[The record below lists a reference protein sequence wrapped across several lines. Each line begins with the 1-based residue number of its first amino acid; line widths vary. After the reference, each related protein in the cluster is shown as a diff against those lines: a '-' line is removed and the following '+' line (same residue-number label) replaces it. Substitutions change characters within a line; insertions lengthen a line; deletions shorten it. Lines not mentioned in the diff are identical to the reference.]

1 MASYQ
6 KISEGSSVLAVFEYS
21 KYEQYIDNL
30 TTTVEVMGRDYER
43 NYYFDNYPVPD
54 LKFGKILRQIK
65 FLDLNIKSLLTSNS
79 IRKNQILDIGFK
91 ATLQAGVLKLVE
103 IQVLYKYMYD
113 PEVISVDSSRSPF
126 NKTVPIHFFL
136 NAKNIFDDTMQ
147 ESENIKD
154 FKKFISEYYYYPV
167 EENIQTTSAAEYY
180 SSKKKSSKIM
190 GTYSETSPG
199 IKPAGNITSYEEAVE
214 DSFKETR
221 LVSDQDFQRFKTTLQ
236 NQNINFRRVLN
247 ALQETSTPDSNV
259 VRKLRNAIENAENY
273 QEIYDNILRVYDLEA
288 IKGFFK
294 EDAVNKIRSLGELP
308 LRTLA
313 TSIMST
319 ASEPDIVQFYLN
331 SVLLP
336 SSGVGALP
344 VGFYRNPEI
353 PDLSED
359 FEKKWKATY
368 NGKEIP
374 GEEVV
379 PELETSEGYY
389 VDYSSGGVYLGS
401 LTRHSAAEDFA
412 REAEEERY
420 EEEAEVFDE
429 IEIKSYL
436 KRGDTGPEV
445 RKLQQQLNEVY
456 LSSLTIDGVFGKNTF
471 DAVKGFQRR
480 YDLAE
485 DGIVGNETKAKL
497 SEFITAR
504 RYIEIQEEDRKTR
517 QEIQLAIPSSDG
529 QSKIINDI
537 KQTLIAVIRE
547 QPPEFDTK
555 QLLKSLRYMQKPGSK
570 IIESVLGTEPR
581 EFFEKNNIH
590 EVKKVFSRPYIPSQ
604 LPPFPSFGD
613 ITKVLIL
620 LAKEAAKIL
629 IFQLVKALSI
639 KLIDIMATKTR
650 DLKKLSPIQELSA
663 LGLAANDL
671 AASAAGSNP
680 STEPLNQI
688 RQIFQTPDADSA
700 VAASDEAFELLKKYS
715 VFKTPPGEDPPSGTD
730 LAEFFE
736 ESAKIMAPQEFI
748 DLYGGVASPLT
759 VDRVYAIIQ
768 KNEKLKV
775 SIPSSEDAISM
786 FTSLG
791 SLIDKIALQQQEDLR
806 ILGEEEAL
814 NSADYCQPALE
825 DLRANEE
832 LVLALEKAGFS
843 EDEIEEKMQ
852 EALDKELENIENSL
866 KNALNPGLGD
876 TSDTSDDPDEDE
888 KKIQDP
894 YGFEDPAVEEFV
906 EDLFRDLRQS
916 LNIMIMQD
924 LIIGDPTRR
933 RTRGFLDMVL
943 SSVER
948 KPGKPFSKI
957 KIKNRDIEQSE
968 YISSLKTK
976 YYDTG
981 DFIEEV
987 SADSVKLKYE
997 SFDRDGDL
1005 RELFNLEYV
1014 YGQEIRY
1021 DSIEE
1026 ARTVID
1032 KAPVPQEKK
1041 EYLNKISAGTQR
1053 TPKGYLQGW
1062 VSRNLIAMIIDSNPI
1077 SSLNDAIIEDIQG
1090 RIRQIVSNSWDAMIE
1105 TSLENFTKKLS
1116 VVGSEAWSYGK
1127 GGRDFQIIDAN
1138 DPESFGEGAWY
1149 LKGTPKSSGWRK
1161 IYQEVALDE
1170 ESPNSENSLFNVNSE
1185 FKKASMYNSK
1195 IPEDPRVK
1203 LPEEIFEKL
1212 EEKPYA
1218 RANSKL
1224 NNSMLAALILSTI
1237 KMYTIDG
1244 FLKGTPMFR
1253 VYALSDESYGDFFKS
1268 YLTETIIQQVL
1279 VEAYRTPIYQWKK
1292 LRAKGYYY
1300 IFIEQLVQT
1309 YINMINTDLI
1319 KPSEESKNAID
1330 EIKRQI
1336 VLQYV
1341 GQTEDLNNR
1350 QKRQKFKAF
1359 IDETLPFARPL
1370 LKDLVSSILDTLG
1383 EETRESYQPIY
1394 DSLKTDMFESW
1405 ITGSVL
1411 DVPSSYETVA
1421 DAQAI
1426 RLFEDT
1432 GGDGLA
1438 GAAENI
1444 TLSVQDF
1451 VEQEAEKLQEIQD
1464 AEVKLA
1470 EIKSSSKYLEA
1481 LEEVPSA
1488 EEGLR
1493 IAEVARDKA
1502 EEDFNNAG
1510 NIIDKKRAEID
1521 LVLAEGAVS
1530 KAEQALKKAEGKK
1543 AEQIQKVNEQQRI
1556 INLANQAIKN
1566 LKARAMRPKP
1576 LPFVY
1581 QKYYKLFKDNGD
1593 YQIISAKYFDYA
1605 NYYDADNP
1613 PKISYGIRL
1622 CYYPGEQYI
1631 SLVEDTEYA
1640 PIFQNLFYKEKLRFM
1655 IPLISREY
1663 DVTQILLQDYLGT
1676 PGGNQGGATF
1686 DATGGGGDTDGDPSN
1701 DQVNLLRGIVTD
1713 DTNLINFVLF
1723 GTEDTK
1729 LAQDALYDNCLLL
1742 PDILSSITIYN
1753 IENFIGSVRDQRG
1766 YKRKT
1771 GEFNWNGE
1779 TFETTKDL
1787 LKLMTEQA
1795 YYARTPKYAREIALS
1810 LPRFSFSGFNLASLL
1825 QSEGD
1830 VDEQNPE
1837 VDNDEEEEAFV
1848 KTLPRWK
1855 RKRQIPPLED
1865 MSLLQ
1870 SEEDS
1875 ADEQNP
1881 EVDNSEEEKEEVF
1894 IERLYSGEEQ
1904 IPSLEDI

>member
-1 MASYQ
+1 
-6 KISEGSSVLAVFEYS
+6 V
-21 KYEQYIDNL
+21 
-30 TTTVEVMGRDYER
+30 T
-43 NYYFDNYPVPD
+43 
-54 LKFGKILRQIK
+54 
-65 FLDLNIKSLLTSNS
+65 
-79 IRKNQILDIGFK
+79 
-91 ATLQAGVLKLVE
+91 
-103 IQVLYKYMYD
+103 
-113 PEVISVDSSRSPF
+113 
-126 NKTVPIHFFL
+126 
-136 NAKNIFDDTMQ
+136 
-147 ESENIKD
+147 
-154 FKKFISEYYYYPV
+154 
-167 EENIQTTSAAEYY
+167 
-180 SSKKKSSKIM
+180 
-190 GTYSETSPG
+190 
-199 IKPAGNITSYEEAVE
+199 
-214 DSFKETR
+214 
-221 LVSDQDFQRFKTTLQ
+221 
-236 NQNINFRRVLN
+236 
-247 ALQETSTPDSNV
+247 
-259 VRKLRNAIENAENY
+259 
-273 QEIYDNILRVYDLEA
+273 
-288 IKGFFK
+288 
-294 EDAVNKIRSLGELP
+294 
-308 LRTLA
+308 
-313 TSIMST
+313 
-319 ASEPDIVQFYLN
+319 
-331 SVLLP
+331 
-336 SSGVGALP
+336 
-344 VGFYRNPEI
+344 
-353 PDLSED
+353 
-359 FEKKWKATY
+359 
-368 NGKEIP
+368 
-374 GEEVV
+374 
-379 PELETSEGYY
+379 
-389 VDYSSGGVYLGS
+389 
-401 LTRHSAAEDFA
+401 
-412 REAEEERY
+412 
-420 EEEAEVFDE
+420 
-429 IEIKSYL
+429 
-436 KRGDTGPEV
+436 
-445 RKLQQQLNEVY
+445 
-456 LSSLTIDGVFGKNTF
+456 
-471 DAVKGFQRR
+471 
-480 YDLAE
+480 
-485 DGIVGNETKAKL
+485 
-497 SEFITAR
+497 
-504 RYIEIQEEDRKTR
+504 
-517 QEIQLAIPSSDG
+517 
-529 QSKIINDI
+529 
-537 KQTLIAVIRE
+537 
-547 QPPEFDTK
+547 
-555 QLLKSLRYMQKPGSK
+555 
-570 IIESVLGTEPR
+570 
-581 EFFEKNNIH
+581 
-590 EVKKVFSRPYIPSQ
+590 
-604 LPPFPSFGD
+604 
-613 ITKVLIL
+613 
-620 LAKEAAKIL
+620 
-629 IFQLVKALSI
+629 
-639 KLIDIMATKTR
+639 
-650 DLKKLSPIQELSA
+650 
-663 LGLAANDL
+663 
-671 AASAAGSNP
+671 
-680 STEPLNQI
+680 
-688 RQIFQTPDADSA
+688 
-700 VAASDEAFELLKKYS
+700 
-715 VFKTPPGEDPPSGTD
+715 
-730 LAEFFE
+730 
-736 ESAKIMAPQEFI
+736 
-748 DLYGGVASPLT
+748 
-759 VDRVYAIIQ
+759 
-768 KNEKLKV
+768 
-775 SIPSSEDAISM
+775 
-786 FTSLG
+786 
-791 SLIDKIALQQQEDLR
+791 
-806 ILGEEEAL
+806 
-814 NSADYCQPALE
+814 
-825 DLRANEE
+825 
-832 LVLALEKAGFS
+832 
-843 EDEIEEKMQ
+843 
-852 EALDKELENIENSL
+852 
-866 KNALNPGLGD
+866 ALNPGLD
-876 TSDTSDDPDEDE
+876 NASDDDKE
-888 KKIQDP
+888 KVQNP
-894 YGFEDPAVEEFV
+894 YGFKDPAVEEFT

-916 LNIMIMQD
+916 LNVMIMQD

-968 YISSLKTK
+968 YISSLRAKH
-976 YYDTG
+976 YNTG

-987 SADSVKLKYE
+987 SADSIKLRYD
-997 SFDRDGDL
+997 SDATDPS
-1005 RELFNLEYV
+1005 FNLEYV
-1014 YGQEIRY
+1014 YGQEITY
-1021 DSIEE
+1021 DSINKDPT
-1026 ARTVID
+1026 TVVRR
-1032 KAPVPQEKK
+1032 PVPQKRK
-1041 EYLNKISAGTQR
+1041 EYLNKISTGTQR

-1062 VSRNLIAMIIDSNPI
+1062 ATRNLTIMIQDSNPLVNL
-1077 SSLNDAIIEDIQG
+1077 SDNTIIQDIQA
-1090 RIRQIVSNSWDAMIE
+1090 RTRQIVSNSWDAMVE

-1116 VVGSEAWSYGK
+1116 ILGSDGWLYGK
-1127 GGRDFQIIDAN
+1127 GGRDFEIIDV
-1138 DPESFGEGAWY
+1138 DDTGSFGEGAWY

-1161 IYQEVALDE
+1161 IYQEVALEE

-1530 KAEQALKKAEGKK
+1530 KAKQALEKAEGKK
-1543 AEQIQKVNEQQRI
+1543 AEQIQKINEQQRI

-1676 PGGNQGGATF
+1676 SGGPASF
-1686 DATGGGGDTDGDPSN
+1686 DPTGGGSDTDSDPSN
-1701 DQVNLLRGIVTD
+1701 DQASLLRGIVTD

-1723 GTEDTK
+1723 ATEDTK

-1753 IENFIGSVRDQRG
+1753 IENFIDSVRDQRG

-1894 IERLYSGEEQ
+1894 IERLYGGEEQ